1 MPRWPDKNRHSCYIL
16 KYHLILVTNY
26 RNPVITGIVKE
37 DLIDLIKSIAG
48 IKWGCNII
56 AINTEEDHVHVLF
69 SAPPQVR
76 LSDLVN
82 SIKTCTSRELRKRH
96 AEFLSRYYWKP
107 LFWSD
112 SYYIGSVGDTTEE
125 IVTLYIESQSKKQKK
140 NAANP
145 AQV

>member
-16 KYHLILVTNY
+16 KYHLILVTKY

-37 DLIDLIKSIAG
+37 DLID
-48 IKWGCNII
+48 
-56 AINTEEDHVHVLF
+56 
-69 SAPPQVR
+69 
-76 LSDLVN
+76 
-82 SIKTCTSRELRKRH
+82 
-96 AEFLSRYYWKP
+96 LSRYYWKP

-125 IVTLYIESQSKKQKK
+125 IVTLYIESQGKKQKK